1 MEPLW
6 MLLPWAIFAVA
17 AGVKFWRLTALFRRH
32 RPGVPSPTERFR
44 QSLERT
50 WQKDQQAARWRP

>member
-6 MLLPWAIFAVA
+6 MLLPWAIFAIA

-32 RPGVPSPTERFR
+32 LPGVPSPTERFR

-50 WQKDQQAARWRP
+50 WQKDQQAA

>member
-1 MEPLW
+1 VSMEPLW
-6 MLLPWAIFAVA
+6 MLLPWAIFAIA

-32 RPGVPSPTERFR
+32 LLGVPSPTERLR

-50 WQKDQQAARWRP
+50 WQKDQQAA